1 MSDHNITRISN
12 TAVEQVVS
20 ADRCRIIAIIPEGTT
35 AGTVTVRDAATI
47 GGSNVKH
54 IAAAGLDQRGK
65 TFSQRGVRMS
75 TGLTVQLSDNTDD
88 VAIIWAPKFS

>member
-12 TAVEQVVS
+12 TAVEQVIS
-20 ADRCRIIAIIPEGTT
+20 TDRCRL
-35 AGTVTVRDAATI
+35 TVTVRDDSVA

-54 IAAAGLDQRGK
+54 IAAAGLPQAGK

-75 TGLTVQLSDNTDD
+75 TGLTVQLSSATDD
-88 VAIIWAPKFS
+88 VAIVWAPKFS